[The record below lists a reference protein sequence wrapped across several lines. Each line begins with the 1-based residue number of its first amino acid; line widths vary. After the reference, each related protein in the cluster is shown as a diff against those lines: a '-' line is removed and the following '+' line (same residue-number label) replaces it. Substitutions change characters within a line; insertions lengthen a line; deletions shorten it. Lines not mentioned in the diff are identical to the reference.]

1 MIVKFDKI
9 KLVIPRQNIRTHS
22 NITKYP
28 NIYNYKGNSNYEL
41 YNKSDNSMILDKT
54 QKIINKVNQV
64 SDDEQNNIFI
74 RMNMNK
80 YKTQYYV
87 GENKIDKFLQNMKLK
102 NSEQLNKKIN
112 KLNLRNKILRPYSSR
127 NQKTQITNTNISE
140 NKKELSLINNS
151 LIQNNKINDI
161 QTTDKSLIF
170 TRRKSSSFFLSD
182 FNLSNIQSSSFRKSN
197 LRRNSKKKKKNGS
210 KNVIYKIKETRRRSI
225 IKRGSLSPMK
235 KMNSLPSRQF
245 KLREINSTDKEKSN
259 KDSSSE
265 IKSNERRRS
274 NPENRNSISSIF
286 LNDNKSTKKK
296 YGFKRKFGSFYEKIK
311 IKKVK
316 SIDNEFMN
324 FDNNIKYK
332 GNNIDDKVNDEVDP
346 VQKKFLQKQIANV
359 QSKIIDIQK
368 NKTNVYKNC
377 LYKKIKDFYTDLN
390 KKIKINQEF
399 NTFEGKEKTLKTI
412 FKSFFFKIDNI
423 QLKTFIYIVYKL
435 IYSKKAK
442 RRILRSFYTIAFRF
456 LMDKYLNPRKGMLTL
471 IFRFGIERK
480 SIITRPTRKLNNMKI
495 NKVSLYNKNATKRNF
510 VLHYPTYNKT
520 EYNTINN
527 TFGNTRYNS
536 NNNTYY
542 NTSNNSY
549 HNSSNT
555 SNNISHHNTSN
566 NSNNNSYYNISNN
579 SNNNNIIGKYNLVT
593 NFNTNYTLKDPNLTY
608 LVRKINNNVTL
619 EKSSIEKENLIK
631 IRILLEK
638 SKQHIQNKFYVNN
651 FRLHDTIFDI
661 LRSKIFIPKQK
672 KYLKFFIKEKTKKPS
687 VVRTSL
693 KKGYNNNVFSTKK
706 NILDQI
712 LKQRTRRKRIKTI
725 RKKFRN
731 DIQIS
736 NNLFSTSNQEI
747 TKIKTELLRALK
759 LKGIENNLYK
769 VIFYHI
775 QEDNFVLVKKV
786 INDNYGF
793 INMNYK
799 DEKGNTF
806 LNIAVKFNCKK
817 EIVQFL
823 LINGCNPNIGNVN
836 NIFFNF
842 L

>member
-1 MIVKFDKI
+1 
-9 KLVIPRQNIRTHS
+9 
-22 NITKYP
+22 
-28 NIYNYKGNSNYEL
+28 
-41 YNKSDNSMILDKT
+41 
-54 QKIINKVNQV
+54 
-64 SDDEQNNIFI
+64 
-74 RMNMNK
+74 
-80 YKTQYYV
+80 
-87 GENKIDKFLQNMKLK
+87 
-102 NSEQLNKKIN
+102 
-112 KLNLRNKILRPYSSR
+112 
-127 NQKTQITNTNISE
+127 
-140 NKKELSLINNS
+140 
-151 LIQNNKINDI
+151 
-161 QTTDKSLIF
+161 
-170 TRRKSSSFFLSD
+170 
-182 FNLSNIQSSSFRKSN
+182 
-197 LRRNSKKKKKNGS
+197 
-210 KNVIYKIKETRRRSI
+210 
-225 IKRGSLSPMK
+225 
-235 KMNSLPSRQF
+235 
-245 KLREINSTDKEKSN
+245 
-259 KDSSSE
+259 
-265 IKSNERRRS
+265 
-274 NPENRNSISSIF
+274 
-286 LNDNKSTKKK
+286 
-296 YGFKRKFGSFYEKIK
+296 
-311 IKKVK
+311 
-316 SIDNEFMN
+316 
-324 FDNNIKYK
+324 
-332 GNNIDDKVNDEVDP
+332 
-346 VQKKFLQKQIANV
+346 
-359 QSKIIDIQK
+359 
-368 NKTNVYKNC
+368 
-377 LYKKIKDFYTDLN
+377 
-390 KKIKINQEF
+390 
-399 NTFEGKEKTLKTI
+399 
-412 FKSFFFKIDNI
+412 
-423 QLKTFIYIVYKL
+423 
-435 IYSKKAK
+435 
-442 RRILRSFYTIAFRF
+442 
-456 LMDKYLNPRKGMLTL
+456 MLTL
-471 IFRFGIERK
+471 IFRFGTERK

-712 LKQRTRRKRIKTI
+712 LKQRRRRKRIKTI